1 MLTIVASSVKSV
13 IIPEI
18 LMSLVVS
25 TERAELSSK
34 RFLLT
39 VTKVPLGVLALAAV
53 VSFSGVLLRMT
64 VTAGVTDSV
73 AWAIVQVSAEV
84 VFLVRC
90 DFASVESGKADLSV
104 GDRACPPA
112 EL

>member
-1 MLTIVASSVKSV
+1 METV

-18 LMSLVVS
+18 LVSLVVS

-39 VTKVPLGVLALAAV
+39 VTKVPLGVVALAAV
-53 VSFSGVLLRMT
+53 ISFSEVLLRVT

-73 AWAIVQVSAEV
+73 AWAIVQVSTEV

-90 DFASVESGKADLSV
+90 DFASVESGKADLSEV
-104 GDRACPPA
+104 VRACPPV

>member
-1 MLTIVASSVKSV
+1 MKTV

-18 LMSLVVS
+18 LVSLVS

-34 RFLLT
+34 RFLVT
-39 VTKVPLGVLALAAV
+39 VTKVPLGVVALAAV
-53 VSFSGVLLRMT
+53 ISFSEVLLRMT
-64 VTAGVTDSV
+64 VTAGVIDSV
-73 AWAIVQVSAEV
+73 AWAIIQVSTEV

-90 DFASVESGKADLSV
+90 DFASVESGKTDLSGV
-104 GDRACPPA
+104 VRACPPV